1 MYSLRTEAV
10 EDRDVTFNQIKGS
23 YVKFPL
29 LRIPKSP
36 SNQISSTYF
45 YLPEPDTLY
54 QIQMGDPVLIVD
66 DGDEKLFSFVS
77 LKFFN
82 TVSWH

>member
-1 MYSLRTEAV
+1 MLLLIKSKGHTSNSPYS
-10 EDRDVTFNQIKGS
+10 G
-23 YVKFPL
+23 FPN
-29 LRIPKSP
+29 SP

-66 DGDEKLFSFVS
+66 DGNEKLFSFVS